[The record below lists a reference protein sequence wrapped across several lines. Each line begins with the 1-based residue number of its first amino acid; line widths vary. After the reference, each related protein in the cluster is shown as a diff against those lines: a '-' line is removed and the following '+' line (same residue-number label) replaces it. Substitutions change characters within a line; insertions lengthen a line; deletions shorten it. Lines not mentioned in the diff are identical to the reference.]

1 MTFPSDMMDKDMVYV
16 HGQLVMVDMDHLKD
30 LSGTFGLVVNLGFN
44 PVSPMPG
51 KPFAEADFS
60 K

>member
-1 MTFPSDMMDKDMVYV
+1 M
-16 HGQLVMVDMDHLKD
+16 VMVDMDHLKD
-30 LSGTFGLVVNLGFN
+30 LSGTLGLVINLGFN